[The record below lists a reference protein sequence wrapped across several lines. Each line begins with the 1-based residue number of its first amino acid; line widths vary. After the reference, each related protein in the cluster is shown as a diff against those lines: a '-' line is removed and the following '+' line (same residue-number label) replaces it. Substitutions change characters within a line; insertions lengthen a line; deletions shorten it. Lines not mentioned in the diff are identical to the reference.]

1 MRKKLDRAKALEAY
15 VVLRIRM
22 RELRAFLLIARFE
35 QVQLKGFEN
44 RIFKGNNYLSSAIF
58 GWAYSLIDGHN
69 SAANLFDVWRVLF
82 PSVESEIGAFCRAH
96 GNAINQ
102 LKQFRDNTAFHG
114 NKSLE
119 RYVKALVN
127 LMELQGE
134 MAAFFPAFEQLQQR
148 FLAFDESISA
158 ELQIATSEVAN
169 RLNLDANRIRD
180 WMLWPE

>member
-22 RELRAFLLIARFE
+22 KELRAFLLIARFE
-35 QVQLKGFEN
+35 QVQLRGFED
-44 RIFKGNNYLSSAIF
+44 RIFKDNNYLPSAIF
-58 GWAYSLIDGHN
+58 GWTYSLIDHQN

-82 PSVESEIGAFCRAH
+82 PSLENEIDAFIIAH
-96 GNAINQ
+96 GDAINQ
-102 LKQFRDNTAFHG
+102 LKQFRDNAAFHG

-127 LMELQGE
+127 LMEPRGE
-134 MAAFFPAFEQLQQR
+134 MRAFLRAFEQFQQR

-158 ELQIATSEVAN
+158 ELQIASSELAK
-169 RLNLDANRIRD
+169 RLNFDADHIRD
-180 WMLWPE
+180 WMFWPE